1 MRKVTLASV
10 LTMLLLLLTLTAMA
24 EPAALD
30 LSGHSFEDLAE
41 LTELL
46 DQQEKTGTIVLGG
59 GVRCLLQS
67 AGRCWPVILRCT
79 LSGRWICGA

>member
-1 MRKVTLASV
+1 MLASV

-46 DQQEKTGTIVLGG
+46 EQQEKTGTIVPDGG
-59 GVRCLLQS
+59 AVCCRAQGA
-67 AGRCWPVILRCT
+67 AGP
-79 LSGRWICGA
+79 LS

>member
-59 GVRCLLQS
+59 GYAVCCRAQGA
-67 AGRCWPVILRCT
+67 AGP
-79 LSGRWICGA
+79 LS

>member
-1 MRKVTLASV
+1 
-10 LTMLLLLLTLTAMA
+10 MLLLLLTLTAMA

-46 DQQEKTGTIVLGG
+46 DQQEKTGTIVLDGG
-59 GVRCLLQS
+59 CAVCCRAQGA
-67 AGRCWPVILRCT
+67 AGP
-79 LSGRWICGA
+79 LS

>member
-59 GVRCLLQS
+59 VRCLLQS
-67 AGRCWPVILRCT
+67 AGSCWPVILRCT